1 MFDLKRLGA
10 EVVEAKIP
18 DTKLWNM
25 TPEEITKLGEC
36 FLNAMLEKDFDP
48 TEKVSEADL
57 PF

>member
-1 MFDLKRLGA
+1 MFDLKKLGA
-10 EVVEAKIP
+10 MVMEAKIP
-18 DTKLWNM
+18 DKTLFKLD
-25 TPEEITKLGEC
+25 PEDITKLGEC